1 MRTQVFKTQ
10 KGRSKTWTCWETSS
24 RHFFWY
30 FLWFNSYRTELLPL
44 LSGRR
49 ADNGMH
55 RAQAARTFLW
65 LRWGGSR
72 RKHTTEEVLLDC
84 TPHLISAHEHFL
96 GDIII
101 LEQLKTAGSRKE
113 EFKPYKEPPAF
124 PLSTQKTGLP
134 TLHSISSLS
143 Y

>member
-1 MRTQVFKTQ
+1 MECIVLKQLGLSFGSGKVDQDANTQLKKCF
-10 KGRSKTWTCWETSS
+10 WT
-24 RHFFWY
+24 
-30 FLWFNSYRTELLPL
+30 
-44 LSGRR
+44 
-49 ADNGMH
+49 
-55 RAQAARTFLW
+55 
-65 LRWGGSR
+65 
-72 RKHTTEEVLLDC
+72 V
-84 TPHLISAHEHFL
+84 HLISAHEHFL

-101 LEQLKTAGSRKE
+101 VEQLKTAGSRKE